1 MNKCKYIEYK
11 YLIEK
16 TTTHKKTQMLSPI
29 QNMLELLKVFAL
41 FILILFLKC

>member
-29 QNMLELLKVFAL
+29 QNML
-41 FILILFLKC
+41 

>member
-16 TTTHKKTQMLSPI
+16 TTTHKKTNVKSYT
-29 QNMLELLKVFAL
+29 KYA
-41 FILILFLKC
+41 